1 MIKKYIYERA
11 TYIIRLYGS
20 DDPRIG
26 PGDVYRKQTKRKAMT
41 EQTIQLLITQIED
54 NIDKILLSI
63 KNDTLDD
70 HEIRARKKLA
80 RDLYFSIQYY
90 DLRNHK

>member
-1 MIKKYIYERA
+1 
-11 TYIIRLYGS
+11 
-20 DDPRIG
+20 
-26 PGDVYRKQTKRKAMT
+26 MT